1 MMILRRVLCT
11 ALVLALAAYTTA
23 RAADPKTLPSDTEL
37 LVTINV
43 KQILNSPLVKAN
55 QAAVNQGK
63 KTLEDQ
69 YGDHPAMQLIK
80 KAGFDLFKDMDT
92 FTITTNGGKDPSAII
107 VEGKFNATKFPAA
120 VEDLAR
126 ENPNTLSITKQGG
139 QAFYEIT
146 PAGEKALYA
155 TLINNKVL
163 IAAADKEALT
173 GAMARLE
180 GTKKTTFKREF
191 ASLLSTTNAKQSFS
205 FVATGAA
212 MTKLMENPNIPNGNA
227 AGAAFADIDGI
238 AASFTIGKNIDF
250 QLGLNAKDEPSARK
264 KAKDWN
270 SMIPVLQVV
279 IDNQAQRDEKFAPLS
294 DIIKSIKI
302 TSTGN
307 NVLLKGTM
315 SVDVIEAL
323 LNSIP
328 Q

>member
-1 MMILRRVLCT
+1 MMTLRRVLCI
-11 ALVLALAAYTTA
+11 ALVLALAAYTTV

-63 KTLEDQ
+63 KALEDQ

-80 KAGFDLFKDMDT
+80 KAGFDPFKDMDS

-107 VEGKFNATKFPAA
+107 VEGKFNPTKFPAA
-120 VEDLAR
+120 VEDLAKD
-126 ENPNTLSITKQGG
+126 NPNTLSITKQGG
-139 QAFYEIT
+139 QVFYEIT

-155 TLINNKVL
+155 TLINNKTL
-163 IAAADKEALT
+163 IAAADKEALN
-173 GAMARLE
+173 GAIARLE

-191 ASLLSTTNAKQSFS
+191 ATLLSTTNAKQSFS

-212 MTKLMENPNIPNGNA
+212 MTKLMENPNIPNGSA
-227 AGAAFADIDGI
+227 AGAAFADVDGI

-250 QLGLNAKDEPSARK
+250 QLGLNAKDESAARK

-270 SMIPVLQVV
+270 SIIPVLQLF

-302 TSTGN
+302 TSQAN

-328 Q
+328 